1 MAYDPLLARI
11 DQLSGA
17 FNAGQID
24 RRQFLKGLVGLG
36 LSLPAISVIVAACS
50 TAATPS
56 PAALASATAVPA
68 TASAAAASLA
78 AMSPTA
84 LASADLT
91 ALIAAAKGEGSIYQ
105 TGIPPEWVNYQA
117 IFDLWKQ
124 DYGIPIN
131 GTVD

>member
-17 FNAGQID
+17 FNTGQID

-68 TASAAAASLA
+68 TLRGRRVPGGHVSDG
-78 AMSPTA
+78 P
-84 LASADLT
+84 
-91 ALIAAAKGEGSIYQ
+91 
-105 TGIPPEWVNYQA
+105 GIGRPDGPHRGRQR
-117 IFDLWKQ
+117 
-124 DYGIPIN
+124 
-131 GTVD
+131 